1 MFKILIDPVEFENTI
16 DLTPYVPIPLNI
28 SYRLDE
34 SLDYFSV
41 SARNMPSEYN
51 KPFRPFTEAR
61 FFYDDT
67 QTYFEIFYISSDEV
81 TRNIATNTYTHNI
94 TFIEE
99 TKILER
105 VMSDT
110 RMFQQPR
117 TTNNTPRLPLINIPI
132 SIDNE
137 INYTNYSNYVD
148 VNTSNTFVPPI
159 YKNNKFTI
167 YSGASIMTQEYID
180 LYNESIS
187 SEYGTDDSI
196 VSVSFDEI
204 NNKGDVV
211 QNLFSSKDTDRNPL
225 KYVRQTISLND
236 KSTYK
241 ITYDFY
247 IDNYISGSVHYTYEI
262 HLTQTFMTNFGVE
275 DEAYTLYDVCQSIL
289 DTCTCR
295 LEKEANQFS
304 IANVSDAS
312 ADYIPVSFLQNTISP
327 EFTFSKSTLWE
338 VFSIIG
344 GYMNA
349 IPKLYYGELYFEKM
363 NKTSRSLIDYNY
375 EQWLI
380 GETSSWSNEQYCNT
394 IESDVDNLVDNE
406 NVNEGSISEPN
417 AQYYRTL
424 RAESGTVQVTTDNSC
439 FIKTDY
445 PIAKIIKVE
454 CGYLPDNETLVGDIT
469 NYVYEQAEYNAYTG
483 YAVTYPS
490 KAMALTWTYGEHN
503 ITGLTFKAEQAWAN
517 AFGLDLFNNYSIINI
532 ISNVTGKPVDILKQA
547 FTNAYDMRY
556 LQFRVTYIPLIDA
569 RVRQHK
575 SSINE
580 NFGYNNIIQYNQTA
594 NIISSEHYGENIKG
608 AVNRFGNDEIVYN
621 LLIPKSQWSE
631 QNKRLGVKWLDT
643 NYIISQ
649 IDVSYYDDVV
659 RLDVHLSKN
668 FNRYSQY
675 VGIDNQFRMYE
686 VSERQA
692 VERDVIYE
700 EYIAVTYD
708 DTSDYVGRQA
718 NIVEQ
723 YCLSNILN
731 SFVNDNVGQNID
743 SAILS
748 TYDKNNDM
756 IASNIILPVVS
767 VGIGNALYFKFRF
780 NDNYSAGDRVVP
792 QLVNGVLYDEQ
803 VYVPYSDYYGKIHSM
818 AVSMGRTGIPSNLN
832 FDNSYLVGNSLPQN
846 LNIFNNDLLNFATN
860 NKVVLEKTG
869 SEIITFSTQIN
880 FVSDDTQDLIIG
892 SGLTHTNSLTSKQT
906 NNYRVYV
913 LPYKLNSNTLY
924 IDVSNLTPLDDV
936 GFSSSD
942 ISVTAI
948 TGAIKGSITKTYTY
962 SGSVGL
968 SWAIVDKN
976 TGYFILG
983 RNMYIQNGTVITF
996 PNFYPCR
1003 SLVYKRSNDN

>member
-16 DLTPYVPIPLNI
+16 DLTPYVPIPLNM
-28 SYRLDE
+28 SGRLDE

-51 KPFRPFTEAR
+51 KPFRPFTWAR

-67 QTYFEIFYISSDEV
+67 QTDFEIFYISSDEV

-105 VMSDT
+105 VMCDT
-110 RMFQQPR
+110 RMFTQPR
-117 TTNNTPRLPLINIPI
+117 ATDTIARLPLATFEDINGQ
-132 SIDNE
+132 DNLL
-137 INYTNYSNYVD
+137 NYSNYTDYVIARSII
-148 VNTSNTFVPPI
+148 TRVPPI
-159 YKNNKFTI
+159 WADNTF
-167 YSGASIMTQEYID
+167 GMASPAYIMTNEFID
-180 LYNESIS
+180 IYNNGNIDK
-187 SEYGTDDSI
+187 G
-196 VSVSFDEI
+196 VSASFDLI
-204 NNKGDVV
+204 DNYGNVI
-211 QNLFSSKDTDRNPL
+211 QNLYSVTTEGYSPL
-225 KYVRQTISLND
+225 TYETQIISLND
-236 KSTYK
+236 KSLYR
-241 ITYDFY
+241 
-247 IDNYISGSVHYTYEI
+247 VHYHFFTRSSSTSFYAVD
-262 HLTQTFMTNFGVE
+262 LTQTFMTNFGVE
-275 DEAYTLYDVCQSIL
+275 DEPYTLYDVCQSIL

-295 LEKEANQFS
+295 LENETNQFS

-327 EFTFSKSTLWE
+327 EFTFAKSTLWE
-338 VFSIIG
+338 VFRIIG

-349 IPKLYYGELYFEKM
+349 IPKLIYGELYFEKM
-363 NKTSRSLIDYNY
+363 NKTSRSLIGNNY

-469 NYVYEQAEYNAYTG
+469 DYVYEQAEYNAYTG
-483 YAVTYPS
+483 YSVSYPS

-517 AFGLDLFNNYSIINI
+517 AFGLDLFNNYAIINI

-556 LQFRVTYIPLIDA
+556 LQFRVTYIPMIDV

-575 SSINE
+575 SSIND
-580 NFGYNNIIQYNQTA
+580 NFEYNNIIQYNQNA

-621 LLIPKSQWSE
+621 MLIPKSQWSE

-708 DTSDYVGRQA
+708 DTLDYVGNQA
-718 NIVEQ
+718 NIVGQ
-723 YCLSNILN
+723 NCLSNILN

-743 SAILS
+743 SAIL
-748 TYDKNNDM
+748 TTCDKNNDT

-767 VGIGNALYFKFRF
+767 LGIGNALYFRFRF

-792 QLVNGVLYDEQ
+792 QLVDGVLYDEQ

-818 AVSMGRTGIPSNLN
+818 AVSMGRTATPSNLN
-832 FDNSYLVGNSLPQN
+832 FDNSYLIGNSLPQN
-846 LNIFNNDLLNFATN
+846 LNIQNNNLLNFATS

-892 SGLTHTNSLTSKQT
+892 SGITHTNSLTSNQT

-924 IDVSNLTPLDDV
+924 IDVSNLTPLDDI

-942 ISVTAI
+942 ISVTAE
-948 TGAIKGSITKTYTY
+948 TVVKGSITKTYTY
-962 SGSVGL
+962 SGTVGL

-976 TGYFILG
+976 TRYFILG
-983 RNMYIQNGTVITF
+983 RNMSITNGTIITF

-1003 SLVYKRSNDN
+1003 TLKYKRSNDN